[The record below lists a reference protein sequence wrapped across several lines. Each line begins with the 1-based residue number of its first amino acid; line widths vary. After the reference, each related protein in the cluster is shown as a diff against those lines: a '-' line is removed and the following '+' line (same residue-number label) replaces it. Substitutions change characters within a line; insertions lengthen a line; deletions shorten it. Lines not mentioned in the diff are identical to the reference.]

1 MTQTLNITDSSSRQD
16 ELVEDVSRR
25 ERRAHFAVLDRLR
38 TSFSDV
44 PAKEIS
50 RQVACAIAQGRA
62 ESESS
67 STRATLALLLPQE
80 GGGDA

>member
-1 MTQTLNITDSSSRQD
+1 MTQTLNITAICSQ
-16 ELVEDVSRR
+16 LPKQIEDVSRR

-44 PAKEIS
+44 PAAEIK
-50 RQVACAIAQGRA
+50 RQVARAIAQGRA

-67 STRATLALLLPQE
+67 NTLALLLPHE